1 LQLPIAL
8 SLFVFGRWRGLVGV
22 CSVGNLGV
30 FGRWHA
36 TVADHGFRQCNGFM
50 LVSVLALY

>member
-22 CSVGNLGV
+22 CSVGILGV